1 MKLVQPGAVASR
13 SISASPDAARRQR
26 LGRAAATLLSAGW
39 LLSLALAVVV
49 GPSPDTS
56 GTMLALAGAAIG
68 VVLANRR
75 WDRQPERSLHVLV
88 VVGALHAAAGM
99 VALDPAAGISA
110 PLFFAVAVLIGAL
123 SRGRVA
129 TLVCAL
135 SLAAVALAVAALGP
149 ARGPDAVAHALVM
162 APAILLAT
170 SLTALA
176 GAMRRTRAAR
186 AAARPVK
193 GDPALVHGALAARAH
208 HDPDRFA
215 ALAMDI
221 DLQEGRGM
229 SVAEGNRLLADIAEA
244 LISRERQRAI
254 ARRRATELLVERVER
269 TVANIELEELG
280 WFNFEQAY
288 TQPLDDDAEAVELI
302 RRADEALR
310 EARARRGRR
319 PMPVEDVASVEAEA
333 SRLNEII

>member
-13 SISASPDAARRQR
+13 PSASPDAVRRQR
-26 LGRAAATLLSAGW
+26 LGRAAGALLSAGW
-39 LLSLALAVVV
+39 LLSLALAVLV
-49 GPSPDTS
+49 GPRPDAS

-88 VVGALHAAAGM
+88 VVGALHAAAAM
-99 VALDPAAGISA
+99 VALDPAAEVSV
-110 PLFFAVAVLIGAL
+110 PLFIAVAVLIGA
-123 SRGRVA
+123 VA
-129 TLVCAL
+129 RDRMPVLVCAA
-135 SLAAVALAVAALGP
+135 SLAGVALAVALLGP
-149 ARGPDAVAHALVM
+149 ARAPHAVAHALVLI
-162 APAILLAT
+162 PALLLAA
-170 SLTALA
+170 SLTAFA
-176 GAMRRTRAAR
+176 GAARRTRAVR
-186 AAARPVK
+186 AAIPTK
-193 GDPALVHGALAARAH
+193 GDPSLVHAALARRAH
-208 HDPDRFA
+208 LDPDRFA

-244 LISRERQRAI
+244 LISRERQRAM
-254 ARRRATELLVERVER
+254 ARRRATELLVERIER

-288 TQPLDDDAEAVELI
+288 AHPFEDSAEAAELI

-319 PMPVEDVASVEAEA
+319 PMPVEDVASIVEAEA
-333 SRLNEII
+333 SRLN